1 MSDTAEKTDIE
12 LLDEIKNGNE
22 KSIDELI
29 NKYRSSVEAIAMK
42 YINSPLEKDDL
53 VQEGMIGLLAA
64 IKSYNSN
71 KGAKFLTYACRCI
84 DNSIQTALRKFS
96 RLKDIPQGSIVTLE
110 EDYFD
115 NQYVLSAE
123 DEYLANESVS
133 ILSDTLYEELSKFEN
148 EVLRLHTVGCSYNE
162 IAERLGK
169 NPKAIDNAMQ
179 RIRKNSTASFLNNVD
194 KFG

>member
-115 NQYVLSAE
+115 N
-123 DEYLANESVS
+123 ESVS

-148 EVLRLHTVGCSYNE
+148 EVLRLHIVGCSYNE

-179 RIRKNSTASFLNNVD
+179 RIRKKLNGIIF
-194 KFG
+194 K

>member
-84 DNSIQTALRKFS
+84 DN
-96 RLKDIPQGSIVTLE
+96 
-110 EDYFD
+110 
-115 NQYVLSAE
+115 
-123 DEYLANESVS
+123 
-133 ILSDTLYEELSKFEN
+133 
-148 EVLRLHTVGCSYNE
+148 
-162 IAERLGK
+162 
-169 NPKAIDNAMQ
+169 
-179 RIRKNSTASFLNNVD
+179 
-194 KFG
+194 